1 MRLPARHKL
10 RSSAC
15 TRPPQKRHYVKTYDF
30 SQPLILSGHKRPMSS
45 RVKHNS
51 NPPLCTP
58 LNQCLGC
65 LKGYPTFSNH
75 KLGSDVIS
83 GPIAVTSR
91 WSILIPPPPPPE
103 ACCGLATHKQELC
116 CPLHN
121 LHSIVTLQSRL
132 RWPISITIKTS
143 TEFKYKFLTFL
154 YVLYLFAIFW
164 RVASKAK
171 CIFLVSSFRSE

>member
-15 TRPPQKRHYVKTYDF
+15 TRPPQRRHYVKTYDF

-45 RVKHNS
+45 RVKQNS
-51 NPPLCTP
+51 NPPLRTP

-91 WSILIPPPPPPE
+91 WSILIPPPPPPRPV
-103 ACCGLATHKQELC
+103 AVWPRTSKNYVVPYIIYILL
-116 CPLHN
+116 
-121 LHSIVTLQSRL
+121 L
-132 RWPISITIKTS
+132 RYSLGCDGP
-143 TEFKYKFLTFL
+143 FQ
-154 YVLYLFAIFW
+154 
-164 RVASKAK
+164 
-171 CIFLVSSFRSE
+171 